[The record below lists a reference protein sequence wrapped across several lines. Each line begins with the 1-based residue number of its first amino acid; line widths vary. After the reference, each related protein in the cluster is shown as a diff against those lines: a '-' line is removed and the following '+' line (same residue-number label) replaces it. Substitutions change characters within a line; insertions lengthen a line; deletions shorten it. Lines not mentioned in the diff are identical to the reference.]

1 MFLLQ
6 SLRTKLGCYYP
17 RGCVQD
23 NPLLASSTMEHVRL
37 NLVQPQQK
45 RPEAGRE
52 SEAVTVR
59 LARGGA
65 VRTPIECENILSLS
79 LPPGT
84 ARKRVLIEGVPG
96 SGKTTLVQRICHDW
110 SVGRFAQDYELVLK
124 VTLRSL
130 PKDRKLTLEDL
141 IYTSVADESD
151 VEEIVRY
158 ISSNKGACVLFVFD
172 SYDEMSEERRQK
184 SIISEIMAGRFAPL
198 SSFVVTTRPISAE
211 RLYDCVDRRV
221 EICGFGDKEVE
232 EYITKYFASSNPSAG
247 KKLLSALA
255 TRPSIKSLCYVPLLL
270 LMVCFTA
277 ARGGDTP
284 EVPPTMHQ
292 LYERIIILTVN
303 YNLERAG
310 KKERA
315 RSLQDVMQLCPSFD
329 KVCLLALEGIE
340 NDKIIFSN
348 ISFEVDAALHGLVNC
363 IEGQDRFGTTTR
375 TWHTLHLTVQEYM
388 AGLAVAKKSP
398 EEHVEFWRNHLKPR
412 YDKRGRFILAE
423 DHYKTTFL
431 FYCGVSGLGN
441 PGIQR
446 MLLDTLGTVVEPAI
460 SVDAPLAELCEA
472 ASESENEEFVH
483 SILSVCGP
491 TVNVQHLNLQGVGW
505 AVAQY
510 CQRVEGVRLTL
521 GSFTTF
527 SQLSTFVSQLEPVC
541 SLAAVH
547 LNIHLPAPPA
557 AVGELRSARLHE
569 CMCDV
574 ACSAPRDHACLYPH
588 IHKLEFDFQFI
599 NLNRNQPT

>member
-1 MFLLQ
+1 
-6 SLRTKLGCYYP
+6 
-17 RGCVQD
+17 
-23 NPLLASSTMEHVRL
+23 MEHVRL
-37 NLVQPQQK
+37 NLVQPQQR
-45 RPEAGRE
+45 RPIAGRE
-52 SEAVTVR
+52 NEAVTVR

-65 VRTPIECENILSLS
+65 GEVPDVRTPIKYENILSLS

-84 ARKRVLIEGVPG
+84 SRKRVLIEGVAG

-110 SVGRFAQDYELVLK
+110 SVGRFAQDYELVIK

-130 PKDRKLTLEDL
+130 PKDHKLSLEDL
-141 IYTSVADESD
+141 IYTAVSDKFD
-151 VEEIVRY
+151 VEEIVQY
-158 ISSNKGACVLFVFD
+158 ISSNKGAGVLFVFD
-172 SYDEMSEERRQK
+172 GYDEMTEERRQK
-184 SIISEIMAGRFAPL
+184 SIITEIMAGHFAPL

-211 RLYDCVDRRV
+211 RLYHCVDRRV
-221 EICGFGDKEVE
+221 EICGFGDEEVE

-247 KKLLSALA
+247 EKLLSALA
-255 TRPSIKSLCYVPLLL
+255 TRPSIKRLCYVPLLL

-277 ARGGDTP
+277 AHGGDTP
-284 EVPPTMHQ
+284 ELPPTMHQ
-292 LYERIIILTVN
+292 LYENIIILTVN

-310 KKERA
+310 KKECA

-340 NDKIIFSN
+340 SDTIIFSN

-398 EEHVEFWRNHLKPR
+398 EEQVEFWRNHLKPR
-412 YDKRGRFILAE
+412 YDKLGQFVLAE
-423 DHYKTTFL
+423 DRYKTTFL
-431 FYCGVSGLGN
+431 FYCGVSHLGN
-441 PGIQR
+441 SGIQR
-446 MLLDTLGTVVEPAI
+446 MLLDTLGTAVEPAI
-460 SVDAPLAELCEA
+460 NVFTPLAELCEA
-472 ASESENEEFVH
+472 ASESENEEFAH
-483 SILSVCGP
+483 SILSVCGT
-491 TVNVQHLNLQGVGW
+491 TVEVQDPNLQGVGC

-521 GSFTTF
+521 NSFITF
-527 SQLSTFVSQLEPVC
+527 SELSTFVSQLEPVC
-541 SLAAVH
+541 NLAAVH
-547 LNIHLPAPPA
+547 LNIDLRALPAP
-557 AVGELRSARLHE
+557 VGELRSARLHE

-599 NLNRNQPT
+599 NLNWNQPT